1 MTTFADL
8 AAGPDGL
15 VPAVVQDAD
24 SGVVLMV
31 AWMNQEAYD
40 LTRTSGQTHFWSR
53 SRNELWRKGATS
65 GNTLTVVAVTPD
77 CDADVILVSARP
89 AGPTCHTGTESCFEG
104 APDGLAEVGRLW
116 RTITSRAATRPGGSY
131 TTGLLEQGVDGP
143 ARKLLEE
150 AGELAFAA
158 KDHAGGTGARE
169 RIIEEGADLLYHL
182 FVLLAERNVS
192 LEEVAAELG
201 RRR

>member
-1 MTTFADL
+1 MTAFADL
-8 AAGPDGL
+8 EQGPDGL

-24 SGVVLMV
+24 TGGVLMV

-40 LTRTSGQTHFWSR
+40 LTTTSGQAHFWSR
-53 SRNELWRKGATS
+53 SRNELWRKGSTS

-77 CDADVILVSARP
+77 CDADVVLVTARP
-89 AGPTCHTGTESCFEG
+89 DGPACHTGAESCFVG

-116 RTITSRAATRPGGSY
+116 KTIRSRKADRPEGSY
-131 TTGLLEQGVDGP
+131 TTALLEQGVDGP

-169 RIIEEGADLLYHL
+169 RVIEEGADLVYHL
-182 FVLLAERNVS
+182 LVVLAERDVS
-192 LEEVAAELG
+192 LEEVAAELT